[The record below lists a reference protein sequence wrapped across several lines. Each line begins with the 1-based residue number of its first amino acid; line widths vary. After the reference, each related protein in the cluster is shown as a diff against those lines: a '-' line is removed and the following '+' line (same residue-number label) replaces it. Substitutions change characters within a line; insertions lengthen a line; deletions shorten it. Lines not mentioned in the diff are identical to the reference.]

1 MDKLLLLKDK
11 SDAPVLSKTITSI
24 FLSIP
29 AWLLD
34 VEFAMKMLCLILS
47 GVASVFTIV
56 KMLKKKN
63 KI

>member
-1 MDKLLLLKDK
+1 MSNHQQQVAEGLTG
-11 SDAPVLSKTITSI
+11 TITSI

-47 GVASVFTIV
+47 GIASIFTIV
-56 KMLKKKN
+56 KMLKKKR
-63 KI
+63 

>member
-1 MDKLLLLKDK
+1 M
-11 SDAPVLSKTITSI
+11 SNHQQQIAEGVTGTITSI

-47 GVASVFTIV
+47 GIASVFTIV
-56 KMLKKKN
+56 KMLKNKK
-63 KI
+63 

>member
-1 MDKLLLLKDK
+1 MSNHQQQVAEGLTG
-11 SDAPVLSKTITSI
+11 TITSI

-47 GVASVFTIV
+47 GIASVFTIV
-56 KMLKKKN
+56 KMLKKKR
-63 KI
+63 

>member
-1 MDKLLLLKDK
+1 MSNHQQQVFDGVVG
-11 SDAPVLSKTITSI
+11 STTSI

-47 GVASVFTIV
+47 GIASVITIV
-56 KMLKKKN
+56 KMLKKKR
-63 KI
+63 

>member
-1 MDKLLLLKDK
+1 M
-11 SDAPVLSKTITSI
+11 SNQQQQIAEGVTGTITSI

-47 GVASVFTIV
+47 GIASVFTIV
-56 KMLKKKN
+56 KMLKKK
-63 KI
+63 K

>member
-1 MDKLLLLKDK
+1 M
-11 SDAPVLSKTITSI
+11 SNQQQQIAEGVTGTITSI

-47 GVASVFTIV
+47 GIASVFTIV
-56 KMLKKKN
+56 KMLKKKR
-63 KI
+63 

>member
-1 MDKLLLLKDK
+1 MSNQQQQVAEGLTG
-11 SDAPVLSKTITSI
+11 TITSI

-47 GVASVFTIV
+47 GIASVFTIA
-56 KMLKKKN
+56 KMVKKKR
-63 KI
+63 

>member
-1 MDKLLLLKDK
+1 MSNHQQQVFDG
-11 SDAPVLSKTITSI
+11 VVGTTTSI

-47 GVASVFTIV
+47 GIASVFTIV
-56 KMLKKKN
+56 KMLKKKR
-63 KI
+63 